1 MKIYQVIWE
10 NSMSSKERKSS
21 IDPVVI
27 VTLGLVLLA
36 IAFVLIALRPN
47 VPTINAD
54 SGTWSQLVVA
64 FITGITTG
72 GLSCLAVQGGLL
84 ASSPAHQVELGYVE
98 HAGLNKKARQK
109 TSVHTNSAFSIFPFL
124 TAKIIAYTLLC
135 ALPGAP
141 VSDLTV

>member
-1 MKIYQVIWE
+1 
-10 NSMSSKERKSS
+10 MSSKERKSS

-72 GLSCLAVQGGLL
+72 GLSCLAVQGGLFDSSL
-84 ASSPAHQVELGYVE
+84 AHHVAMDYYEQDRVNIKSRPH
-98 HAGLNKKARQK
+98 
-109 TSVHTNSAFSIFPFL
+109 TTVH
-124 TAKIIAYTLLC
+124 
-135 ALPGAP
+135 
-141 VSDLTV
+141 

>member
-1 MKIYQVIWE
+1 
-10 NSMSSKERKSS
+10 MSSKERKSS

-47 VPTINAD
+47 LPTINAD

-84 ASSPAHQVELGYVE
+84 ASSLAHQVELDYVE
-98 HAGLNKKARQK
+98 TVGLNKMAREK
-109 TSVHTNSAFSIFPFL
+109 R
-124 TAKIIAYTLLC
+124 
-135 ALPGAP
+135 P
-141 VSDLTV
+141 VR